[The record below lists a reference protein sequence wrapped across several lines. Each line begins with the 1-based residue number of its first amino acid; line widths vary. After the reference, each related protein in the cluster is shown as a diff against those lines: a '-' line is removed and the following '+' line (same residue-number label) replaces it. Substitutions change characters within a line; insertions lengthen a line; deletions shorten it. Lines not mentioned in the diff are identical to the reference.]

1 MEDFDGGFEERR
13 CDPKAMLCGAMT
25 QHASSSAVPP
35 PGLEPT
41 HAERVRTLLAH
52 ERVGTLA
59 TQSARHAGY
68 PFASVMP
75 YALLED
81 ASPLFLISGMAIHTQ
96 NVLADPRASLLVM
109 QSGSEG
115 DPLGSPRA
123 TLLGAVARIEATDEI
138 RAAYLERHPSSKY
151 WIDFSDFGF
160 FRLDVTDLYFVG
172 GFGVMG
178 WVGSDDYRAAE
189 ADPLVEHAA
198 GIMEHMNADH
208 GEALRV
214 IARHFGGLDAEEA
227 TMVSCDRLGFV
238 MRVRTA
244 QGMKGARIQFPEPVT
259 SREQARTVLVAMTR
273 QARGDA

>member
-1 MEDFDGGFEERR
+1 
-13 CDPKAMLCGAMT
+13 MLSRVMI
-25 QHASSSAVPP
+25 QHATSSTPPP

-41 HAERVRTLLAH
+41 HAERVRTFLSH

-59 TQSARHAGY
+59 TQSAKHPGF

-75 YALLED
+75 YALLDD

-109 QSGSEG
+109 QSGSES

-123 TLLGAVARIEATDEI
+123 TLLGAVTRIETNDAI

-160 FRLDVTDLYFVG
+160 FRLDVSEIYFVG

-178 WVGSDDYRAAE
+178 WVASDDYRVAE

-208 GEALRV
+208 AEALRH
-214 IARHFGGLDAEEA
+214 ITRHFGGLDAEEA

-238 MRVRTA
+238 VRVRTRE
-244 QGMKGARIQFPEPVT
+244 GMKGARIQFPEQVT
-259 SREQARTVLVAMTR
+259 SREDARRVLVAMTR
-273 QARGDA
+273 EARGDG